1 MKIGFLFPGQGSQSV
16 GMGKD
21 LYDKYEVVRNVYDKV
36 KELTNI
42 DVEKISFERNRRR
55 IKSNEIYSN
64 MYFNNEFGNFG
75 NIKWKWNKSWSF

>member
-75 NIKWKWNKSWSF
+75 NIK